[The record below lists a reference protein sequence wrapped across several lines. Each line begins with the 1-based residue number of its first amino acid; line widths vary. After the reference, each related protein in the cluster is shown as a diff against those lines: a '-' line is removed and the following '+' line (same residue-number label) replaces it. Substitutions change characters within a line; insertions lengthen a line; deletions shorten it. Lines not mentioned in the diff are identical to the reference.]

1 MAKTPIILKGTAH
14 GILLKPTTEKWDDV
28 LIALER
34 ALKDAEDFFRGGRVI
49 MDVED
54 HPLTQE
60 ALTAIRTTL
69 NRFDIELWAILSEQE
84 ETVRLARSNGVLT
97 RLPKDAEPHK
107 REDQAP
113 PHQKAIFVHQTLR
126 SGQSLHY
133 PGHITLIGD
142 VNPGAEIIAGGNI
155 IIWGRIRG
163 VAHAGA
169 FVDNQAV
176 ICALNLQPSQL
187 RIGSHISRTP
197 DQRRRTIQ
205 PEMARVEDDQI
216 VAEPWDK
223 RG

>member
-14 GILLKPTTEKWDDV
+14 GILLKPMTENWDDV
-28 LIALER
+28 LVALER
-34 ALKDAEDFFRGGRVI
+34 ALEDAEDFFRGGRVI

-54 HPLTQE
+54 HHLTQGE
-60 ALTAIRTTL
+60 LGAVRATL
-69 NRFDIELWAILSEQE
+69 NRFDIELWAILSERE

-97 RLPKDAEPHK
+97 RLPKNTEPHR
-107 REDQAP
+107 REEEAP
-113 PHQKAIFVHQTLR
+113 PHQKAIFVQQTLR
-126 SGQSLHY
+126 SGQSLQY
-133 PGHITLIGD
+133 PGHITLVGD
-142 VNPGAEIIAGGNI
+142 VNPGAEVIAGGNI

-169 FVDNQAV
+169 FGDDQAV

-216 VAEPWDK
+216 VAEPWNK

>member
-1 MAKTPIILKGTAH
+1 MAKTPMILKGTAH
-14 GILLKPTTEKWDDV
+14 GILLKPTTEDWDDV
-28 LIALER
+28 LVALER

-54 HPLTQE
+54 HRLNQDQLG
-60 ALTAIRTTL
+60 AVRATL
-69 NRFDIELWAILSEQE
+69 NRFDIELWAILSERE
-84 ETVRLARSNGVLT
+84 ETIRLARSNGILT
-97 RLPKDAEPHK
+97 RLPKDTELQN
-107 REDQAP
+107 REEEAP
-113 PHQKAIFVHQTLR
+113 PHQKSIFVQQTVR
-126 SGQSLHY
+126 SGQSLRY

-155 IIWGRIRG
+155 IIWGSIRG

-169 FVDNQAV
+169 FGDNQAV

-187 RIGSHISRTP
+187 RIGGYISRTP

-205 PEMARVEDDQI
+205 PEIARVEDDQI